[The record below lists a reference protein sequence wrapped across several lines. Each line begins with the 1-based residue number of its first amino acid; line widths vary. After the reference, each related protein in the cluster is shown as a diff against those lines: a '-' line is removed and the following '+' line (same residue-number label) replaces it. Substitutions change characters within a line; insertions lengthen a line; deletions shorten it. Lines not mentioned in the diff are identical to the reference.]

1 MAGMQ
6 NVHEALAALPS
17 LPPGSISQS
26 RLQHNAMPGVPE
38 GKPQPRLRRSA
49 PHLGNRTAYF
59 VRINFPARVM
69 RSV

>member
-1 MAGMQ
+1 MSAAKDGKGEKAGH
-6 NVHEALAALPS
+6 VASVKTPW
-17 LPPGSISQS
+17 
-26 RLQHNAMPGVPE
+26 RE

-49 PHLGNRTAYF
+49 PHLGNRAAYF